1 MSNWYNP
8 LSWFSNTPPIELQ
21 PAYVDPL
28 VAPSQSSLLNQD
40 SINLILTFEVG
51 DATGDYYNRFL
62 ANPEWPGDGSGITIM
77 VGVDI
82 GAAYN
87 NKQTFVTDLSPY
99 IQSTLANRLS
109 SAVGITGTSAKN
121 ILSQFSDISI
131 DYQTALAFFLQ
142 HDVQTTYNETAQAF
156 PGFTDLAANCQ
167 GALVSLVFNR
177 GVSMGSSSSPNY
189 PHDTRA
195 EMRTIRDLVP
205 QKDYTNIANQIRSM
219 ERIWKGTDNEAG
231 MTRRREGEAQLVES
245 CLQ

>member
-21 PAYVDPL
+21 PAYIDPA
-28 VAPSQSSLLNQD
+28 VVPSQSSLLNQD

-51 DATGDYYNRFL
+51 DADGSFYTKFL
-62 ANPEWPGDGSGITIM
+62 AKPTWPGGGSGITIC
-77 VGVDI
+77 VGIDV
-82 GAAYN
+82 GATYSDPN
-87 NKQTFVTDLSPY
+87 VFISDLQPY
-99 IQSTLANRLS
+99 IQNYAQELS
-109 SAVGITGTSAKN
+109 SAVGITGTAARN
-121 ILSQFSDISI
+121 ILSKYQDISI

-177 GVSMGSSSSPNY
+177 GSSMGSSSSPGY

-219 ERIWKGTDNEAG
+219 ERIWKGTSIEAG
-231 MTRRREGEAQLVES
+231 MTRRRESEAQLVES